1 MEEINIIEEVKDNS
15 IENKKEIIKKLI
27 QTKGTKINDEIEES
41 LKINTFFTLI
51 ERDEE
56 SDKSRN
62 VPNILEVAIKHLI
75 LLNYNDRALNTAI
88 IPQILL
94 PKQFVKKGG
103 LDSIIQ
109 GDKHIQGGLIKKFIP
124 KINAQIGATQSH
136 SIGRVS
142 FNVRIR
148 CYFAG
153 KTPTETF
160 ILPKDVPV
168 EIIGL
173 HIVHNP
179 SKQDT
184 INNCCSRQIQIFKEP
199 YLEMKKGI
207 DQVIFSLVKRGINW
221 IDHMRRDYPLCLQAI
236 MRFQA
241 KTAIEQHNINTLQEV
256 ATNDILLELEKI
268 GWYKFANNTRAT
280 LGADLFALG
289 IDKLYHNYDKST
301 IHALIDAKELRAK
314 QHARFL
320 NIQREQSMVDDYK
333 ALIRAKLKKDITKA
347 YSTVDELIASLS
359 NQEQALI
366 KAEMKKRND
375 YERGLLENKCPH
387 LSIKISGDSFF
398 VKQKESLTKLKE
410 FFVKDDKADTIM
422 CNTCHFPIMCR
433 HSLEVIE
440 GRLANKPIDVLRADM
455 SKLFKKDGI
464 NYVCQICFE
473 HIAEIE
479 DTDVEIPPSPEEL
492 DQDLVDRI
500 MNEIYRLRRYITTGK
515 VPIKKIAN
523 IVYLSCY
530 PQIVL
535 VNKSLK
541 RNKVLAEREYHRR
554 LSLYIDIYIFAYFI
568 KLSQQGHLTIVNPT
582 KDAKN
587 KANKANVK
595 RDPLEE
601 SVAIINDYANIIIRE
616 SIDINANW
624 IKHKLAEIIK
634 SVSLA
639 QSNIKESVSIDDSII
654 AKSDYTVRYCNSLR
668 FVAGLKPVNAPEEAY
683 HPFALKYDTK
693 QFYALSAQ
701 ISSITQLANKYGLK
715 MTKNKG
721 AISKVSAP
729 TKDIYLAYITTS
741 AKQFYDS
748 IKYDDKVAF
757 LKEVKKDI
765 VLEYSESYIELMNK
779 RDLVSS
785 CERVLLRYRDMLN
798 LKPIGYRILQVKREK
813 ARSPLGRIYDTEG
826 RPHQFKY
833 NLEKKDY
840 YCDICKMWRADASKV
855 DDAVIRDALIR
866 STNKRYFFK
875 MFEMNCPLGGV
886 HTMVNGLCQQC
897 GFHKFVSDEQKEEY
911 YKKYQSEFKIMAK
924 KEKRTTEWFQ
934 IYAPVIADRKEYDG
948 WAFNFK
954 SVIEFADKMKINPKL
969 IMTLGDYDGNNYDKI
984 KTGEHVPAVVE
995 YKNNTRIVLIKAYF
1009 KLMITMYNQLRFS
1022 NLGKPKPDIL
1032 KIIEESAI
1040 QREIRIKLDK
1050 VLPPVH
1056 EKYYD
1061 NIRYFQVKKPAEMG
1075 VEFIIQQLIGALTD
1089 ILNDP
1094 NKDTEQLRAVFVRT
1108 FMEKI
1113 MRGSYLRTEY
1123 AYFNFSLL
1131 YGEKGEKSTDKIHNA
1146 DEYKQMD
1153 ENAEEDDEIAPMSLD
1168 GFDVEGDEDGE
1179 NDQTMIR
1186 TDID

>member
-27 QTKGTKINDEIEES
+27 QTKGAKINDEIEES

-56 SDKSRN
+56 TDKSRN
-62 VPNILEVAIKHLI
+62 IPNILEVAIKHLI
-75 LLNYNDRALNTAI
+75 LLNYNDKALNTAI

-94 PKQFVKKGG
+94 PKQFVRKGG
-103 LDSIIQ
+103 LEQ
-109 GDKHIQGGLIKKFIP
+109 KEGGLIKKFIP
-124 KINAQIGATQSH
+124 KVNAQIGAIQSH

-142 FNVRIR
+142 FNVRVR

-173 HIVHNP
+173 HIIHNP
-179 SKQDT
+179 SKCVSGAQSLYG
-184 INNCCSRQIQIFKEP
+184 CCSSQIQIFKDP

-207 DQVIFSLVKRGINW
+207 DQIIFSLVKRGINW
-221 IDHMRRDYPLCLQAI
+221 VDHIKRDYPLCLQTI

-241 KTAIEQHNINTLQEV
+241 KTAVEQPHTRVLQEI
-256 ATNDILLELEKI
+256 ATNDIILELEKI
-268 GWYKFANNTRAT
+268 GWYKFANNTRAV
-280 LGADLFALG
+280 LSADLFTLG
-289 IDKLYHNYDKST
+289 VDKLYHNYDKST
-301 IHALIDAKELRAK
+301 IRTLIDAKELRAK
-314 QHARFL
+314 QRARFL
-320 NIQREQSMVDDYK
+320 NIQREQSIIDDYK
-333 ALIRAKLKKDITKA
+333 ALIRMKLKKDVVKA
-347 YSTVDELIASLS
+347 YSTVDELIAGLS
-359 NQEQALI
+359 TQEQTLI
-366 KAEMKKRND
+366 KTEMKKRQD

-387 LSIKISGDSFF
+387 LSVKISSDSFF
-398 VKQKESLTKLKE
+398 VKQKESLMKLKE
-410 FFVKDDKADTIM
+410 FFVKDDKSDTIM

-433 HSLEVIE
+433 HTLEAIE

-479 DTDVEIPPSPEEL
+479 DTEVEIPPSPEEL

-541 RNKVLAEREYHRR
+541 RNRVLAEREYHRR

-582 KDAKN
+582 KDASGLPKN
-587 KANKANVK
+587 KAKGK

-639 QSNIKESVSIDDSII
+639 QSNIKESVSIDDNII

-668 FVAGLKPVNAPEEAY
+668 FVAGLKPVNSPEEAY

-693 QFYALSAQ
+693 QFYELNGQ
-701 ISSITQLANKYGLK
+701 IGSVGQLVNKYGLK
-715 MTKNKG
+715 ITKNKG

-729 TKDIYLAYITTS
+729 TKDLYLAYITAS
-741 AKQFYDS
+741 AKQFYDAL
-748 IKYDDKVAF
+748 KYDDKVAF

-765 VLEYSESYIELMNK
+765 VLEYNESYAELINK
-779 RDLVSS
+779 RDLIAS
-785 CERVLLRYRDMLN
+785 CERVLLRYRDMIN
-798 LKPIGYRILQVKREK
+798 LKPIGYRSLQVKREK
-813 ARSPLGRIYDTEG
+813 AHSPLGRIYDSEG

-840 YCDICKMWRADASKV
+840 YCDICKMWRADASKM
-855 DDAVIRDALIR
+855 DDSVIRDALIK
-866 STNKRYFFK
+866 SAHKRYFFK
-875 MFEMNCPLGGV
+875 MFETNCPLGGV
-886 HTMVNGLCQQC
+886 HTVVGGSCQQC
-897 GFHKFVSDEQKEEY
+897 GYGKFVSDEQKEEY
-911 YKKYQSEFKIMAK
+911 YKKYQPEFKIIAK
-924 KEKRTTEWFQ
+924 NEKRTTNWFQ
-934 IYAPVIADRKEYDG
+934 IYAPVIADRQEYDG

-954 SVIEFADKMKINPKL
+954 SIIEFADKMKINPKL
-969 IMTLGDYDGNNYDKI
+969 IMTLGDYDGNNYEKI
-984 KTGEHVPAVVE
+984 KTGEYVPAVVE

-1032 KIIEESAI
+1032 KIIEESAVP
-1040 QREIRIKLDK
+1040 REIQAKLDK

-1061 NIRYFQVKKPAEMG
+1061 NIRYFQAKKPAEMG
-1075 VEFIIQQLIGALTD
+1075 VEFIIQQLISALTD
-1089 ILNDP
+1089 ILNDA
-1094 NKDTEQLRAVFVRT
+1094 NKDTQQLRATFVRM

-1146 DEYKQMD
+1146 DEYKQLD
-1153 ENAEEDDEIAPMSLD
+1153 ENAEDDDEIAPMSLD
-1168 GFDVEGDEDGE
+1168 GFDVEDDEGGE